1 MKLFIDKYQRM
12 QFSCMTTFQL
22 TVMNKHD
29 CQSGKSFW
37 EKTHGSNFT
46 EKTQPGFVSSP
57 TCPCKP
63 S

>member
-1 MKLFIDKYQRM
+1 MYRVEKKRTRKKQKKKKRKKK
-12 QFSCMTTFQL
+12 MTVSSF
-22 TVMNKHD
+22 
-29 CQSGKSFW
+29 QSGKSFR
-37 EKTHGSNFT
+37 ENTHGSNFT